1 LARLNITLR
10 EDLLAELSRTV
21 EPRKRS
27 KFIQEAVA
35 RSLRE
40 LRERRL
46 AREYEAASADMR
58 RVNKE
63 LEGAIGDGID

>member
-1 LARLNITLR
+1 MARLNITLR